1 MKIIYLILFLSYS
14 AYAQTN
20 LFIYDLKAKSKPVRT
35 MLVFSLLMIFCSAF
49 GQEKTEFLYEV
60 TVKKG
65 INSFSTQFTLQFSDD
80 EVAFISENVMK
91 TDSMRS
97 MGENATMNDPLNLTM
112 VYSKNRKSSTTY
124 FPLERYCYKIVS
136 NEIPVWEI
144 LPDTK
149 KVKNYTVQKAITT
162 FGGRKWTAWFTNEI
176 PIMEGPYKF
185 RGLPG
190 LIVEI
195 EDEKRHFV
203 FSLTEV
209 KDKKNEVLN
218 LETFIDKNQVKKPIL
233 ISQQKYNELLL
244 QEYTN
249 PYAEFFN
256 APEGS
261 WRIVTEGG
269 RKVDTRKD
277 LMGMVKDAQRV
288 IRESYNPI
296 ELDKAVQYPV
306 K

>member
-1 MKIIYLILFLSYS
+1 MNIFFKTTRVTLI
-14 AYAQTN
+14 
-20 LFIYDLKAKSKPVRT
+20 
-35 MLVFSLLMIFCSAF
+35 FSLLMIFCSAF

-65 INSFSTQFTLQFSDD
+65 INSFSTQFALLFSDD

-97 MGENATMNDPLNLTM
+97 TGENATMSDPLNLTT
-112 VYSKNRKSSTTY
+112 VYSKNTKSSTTY

-144 LPDTK
+144 HPDTK

-195 EDEKRHFV
+195 EDEKKHFV

-244 QEYTN
+244 QEYMN

-306 K
+306 N

>member
-1 MKIIYLILFLSYS
+1 MNSVVYQWTCKLIF
-14 AYAQTN
+14 
-20 LFIYDLKAKSKPVRT
+20 FKPVRAI
-35 MLVFSLLMIFCSAF
+35 LVFSLLMMFCSSF

-65 INSFSTQFTLQFSDD
+65 TNSFSTKFTLLFSDD

-91 TDSMRS
+91 TDSMRKT
-97 MGENATMNDPLNLTM
+97 GENATMSDPLNLTTL
-112 VYSKNRKSSTTY
+112 YSKKGKNSTTY
-124 FPLERYCYKIVS
+124 FPLERNCYKIVS
-136 NEIPVWEI
+136 NEIPIWEI
-144 LPDTK
+144 LPDIK
-149 KVKNYTVQKAITT
+149 KVKNYTVQKAVTT

-195 EDEKRHFV
+195 EDEKKHFV

-209 KDKKNEVLN
+209 KDKKNKILN
-218 LETFIDKNQVKKPIL
+218 LEAYIDKNQVKKPIL

-244 QEYTN
+244 QTYTN

-261 WRIVTEGG
+261 WRMVNQDG
-269 RKVDTRKD
+269 RTIETRKD
-277 LMGMVKDAQRV
+277 LMGMEKDAQRN

-296 ELDKAVQYPV
+296 ELDKAVKYPV